1 MHILIALLPSLL
13 WGTMALLNAAFP
25 TDPRRQNTFVI
36 AGGGAASLLTSP
48 LAGAAWSPRSLVWG
62 SLSGLLWSIGI
73 VLVIKG
79 FQTWGASRTM
89 PLTTALQLTLNG
101 LIGVV
106 LLGEWRAPGAMALGL
121 GAVALVIAGGT
132 AGTWQE
138 GDGVGPSPKMRRIG
152 ALMTVCSAF
161 FLGIYPGL
169 LRLTDVSSADA
180 AGPMGIGALIGAVIA
195 SRVLPRK
202 GPLRGEGA
210 IPAVLSGV
218 AWALGNFALLR
229 STATVGV
236 AAGFTFSQLGFVIA
250 ALGSIFLLKEPRTRK
265 EIIVVFVGIAAALAG
280 VVLMGMASAR

>member
-25 TDPRRQNTFVI
+25 TDLRRQNTFVI

-89 PLTTALQLTLNG
+89 PLTTALQLALNG

-138 GDGVGPSPKMRRIG
+138 GGGVGPSPRMRRIG
-152 ALMTVCSAF
+152 ALMTVCSAV

-265 EIIVVFVGIAAALAG
+265 EIVVVFVGIAAALAG